1 MSGSAAKSGG
11 DWKPSYNPWLV
22 TLVVTMGAFMEVL
35 DTTIVNVSLPHIAG
49 SMSVSNDES
58 TWALTTYLVANGIV
72 LTISGY
78 LSRWLG
84 RKRYFTICL
93 AAFTVASLA
102 CGISQE
108 FWQLLVC
115 RALQGFFGG
124 GLQPTQQAI
133 ILDTFPPEK
142 RGTAFAVTAL
152 AIIVAPILGPVVGGY
167 LTDTYSWHWIFL
179 INVPIGLIAVFGV
192 LTVVEDPP
200 HVAEE
205 RKTTPRFDFIG
216 LGFIVLAL
224 GGLELAMDRGENYDW
239 LDSNFIRI
247 SALAAITGWVG
258 GAYWFAY
265 ARRPMVNLRVFRD
278 RNFTLGCVLISV
290 MGFALYGSAVMIPQ
304 LAQQQLGY
312 TATWSGLVLAPGAV
326 LLVMLIPISGRL
338 MGFIPAKWLIAF
350 GGLCLA
356 TSFWYSSHL
365 TPDLSFRSLVII
377 RASQTVGLAFLFVP
391 ISTIA
396 YATLPRELNGDA
408 TALFSMF
415 RNVLGS
421 TGISVSTALITDHQQ
436 IRQAH
441 LVQYLTPLHEPY
453 NTTMQQVQGA
463 MISHGIPAAEAM
475 QQAEG
480 WMFQQLRTQT
490 AILAYSDVF
499 IITAAI
505 AACIIPFALML
516 SGVKVQGGG
525 GAH

>member
-1 MSGSAAKSGG
+1 
-11 DWKPSYNPWLV
+11 
-22 TLVVTMGAFMEVL
+22 
-35 DTTIVNVSLPHIAG
+35 
-49 SMSVSNDES
+49 
-58 TWALTTYLVANGIV
+58 
-72 LTISGY
+72 
-78 LSRWLG
+78 
-84 RKRYFTICL
+84 
-93 AAFTVASLA
+93 
-102 CGISQE
+102 
-108 FWQLLVC
+108 
-115 RALQGFFGG
+115 
-124 GLQPTQQAI
+124 
-133 ILDTFPPEK
+133 
-142 RGTAFAVTAL
+142 
-152 AIIVAPILGPVVGGY
+152 
-167 LTDTYSWHWIFL
+167 
-179 INVPIGLIAVFGV
+179 
-192 LTVVEDPP
+192 
-200 HVAEE
+200 
-205 RKTTPRFDFIG
+205 
-216 LGFIVLAL
+216 
-224 GGLELAMDRGENYDW
+224 
-239 LDSNFIRI
+239 
-247 SALAAITGWVG
+247 
-258 GAYWFAY
+258 
-265 ARRPMVNLRVFRD
+265 MVNLRVFRD
-278 RNFTLGCVLISV
+278 RNFTLGCALISV

-326 LLVMLIPISGRL
+326 LLVMLIPVSSRL
-338 MGFIPAKWLIAF
+338 MGIIPAKWIIVF

-377 RASQTVGLAFLFVP
+377 RASQTIGLAFLFVP

-396 YATLPRELNGDA
+396 YATLPPELNGDA

-421 TGISVSTALITDHQQ
+421 TGISVSTALITDHEQ

-441 LVQYLTPLHEPY
+441 LVQHLTPLHEPY
-453 NTTMQQVQGA
+453 NTTLQQVQNA